1 MRPSARQRPHVPP
14 IRSGR
19 DASRRLAFAIGLL
32 VLAMAIVVAPFAGVS
47 GFAAP
52 PQGAIAPATI
62 PAGRGSLRPRGA
74 EAPDRPTP
82 APVTPTP
89 TPAPKA
95 ADQPPNAKRAK
106 DKPDRVWPL
115 KSGSFTF
122 TQSFGCVHQIANFYA
137 AAPGCPADQPVFH
150 TGIDL
155 SAPLGTKIY
164 AAASGWV
171 THAGPDRDTG
181 LANSQIII
189 QHDGVN
195 RDYGT
200 EYLHWQ
206 AAYVKEGDYVRAG
219 QPIAE
224 VGSVGYSTGPHLH
237 FGVIDFRTNE
247 RIDPMT
253 WLPKDHAAG
262 GYLGLEPDAKRFPI
276 AGKSKA
282 VPDYADPAPPP
293 PPTQERVPKHDAK
306 KAAKG
311 NAGKHKNGDG
321 TRGKPNASGDASSGS
336 GKRKKGHDGNGRAAA
351 DATATPAGDETNG
364 GRNRRADRSGQT
376 DGANG
381 RDRSNNQR
389 HQGDE
394 ATPPAV
400 SGNHDKGDRRH
411 RSSGGGDGAPPPDPT
426 STPAPPPSGP
436 GTNLPPPVP
445 PVPGVPAPLVPG
457 AAVSQP
463 APTATPDDGSRG
475 GKRNKQGKQDRQK
488 QKRQKADRAKRS

>member
-1 MRPSARQRPHVPP
+1 MRPSDWHRPPRP
-14 IRSGR
+14 ATGIGR
-19 DASRRLAFAIGLL
+19 APARRLAFIVGVLL
-32 VLAMAIVVAPFAGVS
+32 LAMAILGAPFAGSS

-52 PQGAIAPATI
+52 PHGALAPATV

-74 EAPDRPTP
+74 EAPERPTP

-89 TPAPKA
+89 TPATADPTPKT
-95 ADQPPNAKRAK
+95 KRATN
-106 DKPDRVWPL
+106 KPDRVWPL
-115 KSGSFTF
+115 KADSFTF
-122 TQSFGCVHQIANFYA
+122 TQPFGCVHQIANFYA
-137 AAPGCPADQPVFH
+137 AAPGCPPDRPVFH

-171 THAGPDRDTG
+171 THAGPDRDSG

-206 AAYVKEGDYVRAG
+206 AAYVREGDYVRSG

-237 FGVIDFRTNE
+237 FSVIDFRTNE

-253 WLPKDHAAG
+253 WLPKDHTAG
-262 GYLGLEPDAKRFPI
+262 GYLGLAPDAKRFPI
-276 AGKSKA
+276 ASKSKA

-293 PPTQERVPKHDAK
+293 PPAQERVPKHDAK

-311 NAGKHKNGDG
+311 KAGKQKRGG
-321 TRGKPNASGDASSGS
+321 GKRGKRNA
-336 GKRKKGHDGNGRAAA
+336 NA
-351 DATATPAGDETNG
+351 DATPDASKHTKRHNRNDHAAAGASETPTPDAANGSHGRRSDRTN
-364 GRNRRADRSGQT
+364 RT
-376 DGANG
+376 DG
-381 RDRSNNQR
+381 SNN
-389 HQGDE
+389 HGND
-394 ATPPAV
+394 ATPPAD
-400 SGNHDKGDRRH
+400 SGKHGKGSGGR
-411 RSSGGGDGAPPPDPT
+411 RSSNDGAAPPPDPT
-426 STPAPPPSGP
+426 ATPAPVPSGP

-457 AAVSQP
+457 ATVSQP
-463 APTATPDDGSRG
+463 APTATPDAGRRG
-475 GKRNKQGKQDRQK
+475 GGKQNKQSKHDKQK
-488 QKRQKADRAKRS
+488 QKRQKADSTKQA